1 MSMKCIRRRRRGE
14 RGVKAM
20 MRWSAIFLGC
30 AAILFAGVASVSPQ
44 TPHAANSV
52 TAGPKSILVDGKPI
66 QIISGEM
73 HYPRIPREYW
83 RDRLKKARAMG
94 LNAITTYVFW
104 NLHEPK
110 PGVFDF
116 AGQNDVAAFVRM
128 AQEEGLYV
136 ILRPGPYVCSEWDL
150 GGFPA
155 WLLADR
161 DIVLRSRD
169 PKFMGPAER
178 YLHRLGKELAPL
190 QYSRGGPIIAVQ
202 VENEYGSFDSDHLY
216 MAAVR
221 DAIKAAGLGEVLLY
235 TADGPEELPS
245 GTLLDLHAAANFGP
259 GDAPEA
265 FATLRKFRPNEF
277 LMSGEYWAGW
287 FDAWGN
293 PHEHTDAEQ
302 QAKELDWMLSQGAS
316 VSLYMFH
323 GGTSFGFMNGA
334 NWTREGYAPQ
344 TTSYDY
350 DSALDESGRPTK
362 KYFMFRDVIAKH
374 RAKDEPRLPDLPK
387 PAAIISIPEFQLSQ
401 TAELF
406 ESLPKSVQRESP
418 VPMESLGQSYG
429 YILYRTTIAGPAD
442 GLLKLNDLHDY
453 AEIFLDG
460 ERAGELDRRL
470 KQNQIALKSSKQ
482 SSVLDILV
490 ENTGRINFGK
500 QLRGEWKGITDSVTL
515 NGRALTGWQIYSLP
529 MTDLSS
535 LRFSDTAARGA
546 AFYRGTF
553 SLGET
558 GDTFLDTRGWHK
570 GMAWINGHCLGRVWD
585 IGPQQTLYVPAPWLK
600 RGANE
605 VIIFDLAPPA
615 NPTLRSL
622 KEPTLDSLRAA
633 K

>member
-1 MSMKCIRRRRRGE
+1 
-14 RGVKAM
+14 
-20 MRWSAIFLGC
+20 MRLRLNIFGGAALLVVSVALLGAQAPR
-30 AAILFAGVASVSPQ
+30 AAH
-44 TPHAANSV
+44 TV
-52 TAGPKSILVDGKPI
+52 TAGPTSMLIDGRPV

-104 NLHEPK
+104 NLHEPT

-116 AGQNDVAAFVRM
+116 SGQNDVAEFIRI
-128 AQEEGLYV
+128 AQQEGLYV

-150 GGFPA
+150 GGLPA

-169 PKFMGPAER
+169 PKFMRPAER
-178 YLHRLGKELAPL
+178 YLKRLGQELAPL

-202 VENEYGSFDSDHLY
+202 VENEYGSFDNDHLY
-216 MAAVR
+216 MAAIR

-245 GTLLDLHAAANFGP
+245 GTLPDLHAVANFGP

-265 FATLRKFRPNEF
+265 FATLKKFRPNEF

-287 FDAWGN
+287 FDGWGK
-293 PHEHTDAEQ
+293 PHERTDAAQ
-302 QAKELDWMLSQGAS
+302 QAKELDWMLTQGAS

-350 DSALDESGRPTK
+350 DSALDESGQPTK

-374 RAKDEPRLPDLPK
+374 RAAGDAPLPDLPK
-387 PAAIISIPEFQLSQ
+387 PAAIISIPEFRLDR
-401 TAELF
+401 AAALF
-406 ESLPKSVQRESP
+406 ENLPKPVASESP
-418 VPMESLGQSYG
+418 LPMEALGQSYG
-429 YILYRTTIAGPAD
+429 YILYRTTLTGTVD

-453 AEIFLDG
+453 AVIFLDG
-460 ERAGELDRRL
+460 VRVGELDRRL
-470 KQNQIALKSSKQ
+470 KQNQIALKTSARSA
-482 SSVLDILV
+482 VLDIFV
-490 ENTGRINFGK
+490 ENSGRINFGK

-515 NGRALTGWQIYSLP
+515 AERALTGWQIYSLP
-529 MTDLSS
+529 MSDLSA
-535 LRFSDTAARGA
+535 LHYSDAPARGP
-546 AFYRGTF
+546 AFYRGEF
-553 SLGET
+553 SLNEV

-570 GMAWINGHCLGRVWD
+570 GIAWINGHCLGRVWD

-600 RGANE
+600 RGAND
-605 VIIFDLAPPA
+605 VIIFDLAEQPKS
-615 NPTLRSL
+615 TLRAL
-622 KEPTLDSLRAA
+622 KEPILDSVRAS

>member
-1 MSMKCIRRRRRGE
+1 
-14 RGVKAM
+14 
-20 MRWSAIFLGC
+20 MRLRLNILAGAALLLANVALLG
-30 AAILFAGVASVSPQ
+30 AQAPSDQ
-44 TPHAANSV
+44 HTV
-52 TAGPKSILVDGKPI
+52 TAGPTSMLLDGRPV

-116 AGQNDVAAFVRM
+116 SGQNDVAEFIRM
-128 AQEEGLYV
+128 ARQEGLYV

-150 GGFPA
+150 GGLPA
-155 WLLADR
+155 WLLVDR

-169 PKFMGPAER
+169 PKFMRPAER
-178 YLHRLGKELAPL
+178 YLQRLGKELAPL
-190 QYSRGGPIIAVQ
+190 QYSRGGPVIAVQ
-202 VENEYGSFDSDHLY
+202 VENEYGSFDNDHLY
-216 MAAVR
+216 VGAIR

-245 GTLLDLHAAANFGP
+245 GTLPGLHAVANFGP

-265 FATLRKFRPNEF
+265 FATLKKFQPNEF

-287 FDAWGN
+287 FDGWGK
-293 PHEHTDAEQ
+293 PHERTDAAQ
-302 QAKELDWMLSQGAS
+302 QAKELDWMLTQGAS

-362 KYFMFRDVIAKH
+362 KYFMFRDVIAEH
-374 RAKDEPRLPDLPK
+374 RVVGDAPLPDLPK
-387 PAAIISIPEFQLSQ
+387 PAQIISIPEFRLDR
-401 TAELF
+401 AAALF
-406 ESLPKSVQRESP
+406 ENLPKPVVSESP
-418 VPMESLGQSYG
+418 LPMEMLGQSYG

-442 GLLKLNDLHDY
+442 GSLKLNDLHDY
-453 AEIFLDG
+453 AVIFLDG
-460 ERAGELDRRL
+460 ARVGELDRRL
-470 KQNQIALKSSKQ
+470 KQNQIALNNSAQ
-482 SSVLDILV
+482 STVLDILV

-515 NGRALTGWQIYSLP
+515 ADRALTGWQIYSLP
-529 MTDLSS
+529 MSDLST
-535 LRFSDTAARGA
+535 LHFSDAPARGP
-546 AFYRGTF
+546 AFYRGEF
-553 SLGET
+553 SLNEI

-570 GMAWINGHCLGRVWD
+570 GVAWINGHFLGRVWD

-605 VIIFDLAPPA
+605 VIVFDLAEQPNPA
-615 NPTLRSL
+615 LRAL
-622 KEPTLDSLRAA
+622 KEPILDSLRTS